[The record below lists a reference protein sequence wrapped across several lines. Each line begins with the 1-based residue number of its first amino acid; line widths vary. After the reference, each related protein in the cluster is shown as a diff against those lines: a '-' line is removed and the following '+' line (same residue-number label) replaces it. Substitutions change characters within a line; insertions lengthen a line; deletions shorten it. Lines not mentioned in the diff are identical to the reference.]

1 MSDFYVSLEIQ
12 LWRIIAIIC
21 SRSWCFLSIKFI
33 CYFKRRV
40 DLFLSAPS
48 LNVWVSVTT
57 VSHTGLS
64 VPVML
69 CAVWRHEHAIL
80 LLPASTVD
88 TWQCCRLEGL
98 ASFTFVPVG
107 SSFKPSCYILPPL
120 ACHQFVQY
128 YIGTGCSSRYRV
140 FQEPVIRQYSYSPTF
155 ISSKLSPIQYAF
167 LQQVTRIS
175 RAIILCLT
183 PHCWP
188 RATIQTFNSWHAYFQ

>member
-1 MSDFYVSLEIQ
+1 M
-12 LWRIIAIIC
+12 
-21 SRSWCFLSIKFI
+21 
-33 CYFKRRV
+33 V
-40 DLFLSAPS
+40 DLFLPTHFVY
-48 LNVWVSVTT
+48 VWVPVAA
-57 VSHTGLS
+57 VSYTGLS

-69 CAVWRHEHAIL
+69 YAVWRHAHEVL
-80 LLPASTVD
+80 LLPASAVD

-107 SSFKPSCYILPPL
+107 SSFEPRCYILPPL

-155 ISSKLSPIQYAF
+155 ISSELSPIQYEF
-167 LQQVTRIS
+167 LQQVTWIN

-183 PHCWP
+183 PHCCP
-188 RATIQTFNSWHAYFQ
+188 RCTAQAFNSWHTYFH